1 MIQIVVHA
9 LDLGLDRLDLV
20 VGPLRIEPRDA
31 DELQLREALHVVER
45 HFPAQQLLEGRQP
58 LVHRLVGR
66 LAGLAPLDELVE
78 LVLDE
83 DAFER
88 SGVPRLV
95 EFMQPDFELLPQQ
108 RPRMIGR
115 TAQDLAH
122 AHEVGLLVP
131 DDAGVGR
138 NRHLAVGEGV
148 ERVDR
153 LVRRLVGRH
162 LHDDL
167 HVLGRVVVHAA
178 DLDLALLV
186 GLDDRLLDRLGGRRI
201 GNFGNGQ
208 RPFVD
213 LRYLGAHL
221 HHPAPQAVV
230 VARHVDHAARRKV
243 GIELERLAAQMRD
256 GCMDQLVEVVRQ
268 DLRRQ
273 SHGDAVGTLRQQ
285 QREFDGKRHRLLLAA
300 IVGEHP
306 LGGLL
311 VEDHVEREFRQ
322 PRLDVTAGGR
332 LVAREDVAPVALAVD
347 QQVLLP
353 QLHQR
358 ILDRG
363 VAVGVVLHGLPH
375 DVGHLVVAAVV
386 DHLHGVENAP
396 LHGFQAVAHVG
407 HGAFQ
412 DHVGG
417 VVRNQFL
424 YMPRQLAHAPV
435 SEVRRA

>member
-1 MIQIVVHA
+1 MIQIVAHA

-66 LAGLAPLDELVE
+66 LAGLASLDELVE

-153 LVRRLVGRH
+153 LVRRFVGRH

-167 HVLGRVVVHAA
+167 HVLGRVVDHAA

-201 GNFGNGQ
+201 GNFGNG
-208 RPFVD
+208 
-213 LRYLGAHL
+213 
-221 HHPAPQAVV
+221 
-230 VARHVDHAARRKV
+230 
-243 GIELERLAAQMRD
+243 
-256 GCMDQLVEVVRQ
+256 
-268 DLRRQ
+268 
-273 SHGDAVGTLRQQ
+273 
-285 QREFDGKRHRLLLAA
+285 
-300 IVGEHP
+300 
-306 LGGLL
+306 
-311 VEDHVEREFRQ
+311 
-322 PRLDVTAGGR
+322 
-332 LVAREDVAPVALAVD
+332 
-347 QQVLLP
+347 
-353 QLHQR
+353 
-358 ILDRG
+358 
-363 VAVGVVLHGLPH
+363 
-375 DVGHLVVAAVV
+375 
-386 DHLHGVENAP
+386 
-396 LHGFQAVAHVG
+396 
-407 HGAFQ
+407 
-412 DHVGG
+412 
-417 VVRNQFL
+417 
-424 YMPRQLAHAPV
+424 
-435 SEVRRA
+435 